1 MPGGSGRV
9 MVGLSALE
17 GGLGVA
23 VLGSLILHAWWAWT
37 TRAEVRSLQVT
48 VAEVMP
54 TLRGLSSMPDPTDA
68 LDDVREEI
76 QDTINAVLSQM
87 HVPRAADHA
96 LGMLSAF
103 LQHRLMGGMPAL
115 QGAAEAVEQ
124 STEPPAP

>member
-1 MPGGSGRV
+1 MLAGFGRV
-9 MVGLSALE
+9 MVGLGVFE

-23 VLGSLILHAWWAWT
+23 VLGSLALHAWWAWT

-54 TLRGLSSMPDPTDA
+54 TLRDLGSMPNPTEA

-76 QDTINAVLSQM
+76 QDTINTVLSQM

-115 QGAAEAVEQ
+115 TGAAEAVED
-124 STEPPAP
+124 TPEPGTV